1 MRGVFILGGRLG
13 RAKSDR
19 ELQNIGEA
27 SSVLYLGSRSGVL
40 FTMGNESN
48 VDRVAELLKDATGLA
63 KSHLKL
69 RGEGVADA
77 MVIVELAK
85 LLGGGREKK
94 VLSGGTPT
102 RPDPVQEAR
111 KTPRKPFV
119 AGRPAE
125 AKKKAPARK
134 R

>member
-1 MRGVFILGGRLG
+1 
-13 RAKSDR
+13 
-19 ELQNIGEA
+19 
-27 SSVLYLGSRSGVL
+27 
-40 FTMGNESN
+40 MGNESN
-48 VDRVAELLKDATGLA
+48 VDRVAELLKDATALA
-63 KSHLKL
+63 KNHLKL
-69 RGEGVADA
+69 RGEGAADA

-85 LLGGGREKK
+85 LLGGSREKK
-94 VLSGGTPT
+94 VLSGGTP